1 MALNEEQNASGC
13 TQDPEAGRCC
23 VPVVLSKARSTP
35 AGQIVNINISETYA
49 ARSVLTGDLSRVGGQ
64 EPVAGL

>member
-49 ARSVLTGDLSRVGGQ
+49 ARSVLTGT
-64 EPVAGL
+64 